1 MLEPCFL
8 QMTSQTVKVES
19 LSTASAYGAP
29 SFATSASS
37 WPAYIEPGT
46 RLVMTGQGMQEVAAA
61 TVFVLSSS
69 ATIGMQDRITL
80 HDGRLP
86 KLLRVDT
93 LNDEEGQH
101 HLEVLINY

>member
-8 QMTSQTVKVES
+8 QMTTQTVKVES

-29 SFATSASS
+29 TFAAASS

-46 RLVMTGQGMQEVAAA
+46 RLVLNAQGMQEVVSA
-61 TVFVLSSS
+61 TVYVLSSS

-80 HDGRLP
+80 HDGRTP
-86 KLLRVDT
+86 KILRVDT
-93 LNDEEGQH
+93 LNDEQGQH
-101 HLEVLINY
+101 HLEVLI

>member
-1 MLEPCFL
+1 MLEPCFV
-8 QMTSQTVKVES
+8 QMTTQTIKVES

-29 SFATSASS
+29 SYASDASS
-37 WPAYIEPGT
+37 WPAYTEPGT
-46 RLVMTGQGMQEVAAA
+46 RLVLTGQGMQEVAAA

-69 ATIGMQDRITL
+69 ATIGMQDRVTL
-80 HDGRLP
+80 HDGRTP

-101 HLEVLINY
+101 HLEVLIA

>member
-1 MLEPCFL
+1 MLEPAFL
-8 QMTSQTVKVES
+8 QMTTQTVKVES

-29 SFATSASS
+29 SYAAAASS
-37 WPAYIEPGT
+37 WPAVIEPGT
-46 RLVMTGQGMQEVAAA
+46 RLTLNTQGLQEVATA
-61 TVFVLSSS
+61 TVYVLSSS

-80 HDGRLP
+80 HDGRTP

-101 HLEVLINY
+101 HLEVMIA